1 MEFFVNGLSGFM
13 PPQTA
18 TLLVQIVYGF
28 ILMVVPP
35 TMLLV
40 LPYAERK
47 IVGRI
52 QDRIGPN
59 RAGPYGVL
67 QGFADAIKMFTKED
81 ITPTDADRA
90 VFNLAPALSLISPML
105 VFAVV
110 PVTFGLVGADLNIG
124 ILYVMAVGAFG
135 MIAVFMA
142 GWGSNNKYAL
152 LSSFRALAQLISYEI
167 PMVLAIISV
176 VLVSGSLSMV
186 DIVQAQDVPFFIAMP
201 VAFLTFLIASIA
213 EGGRSPFDLLEA
225 ESEIV
230 AGFHIE
236 YSGMKFAL
244 FYLGEYIHIFAVA
257 LVGAT
262 LFLGGWRGP
271 FAQQVPVL
279 GVVYLFAKCALI
291 IFPFFWLRGTLPR
304 LRIDHLLDF
313 AWKFLVP
320 LGLANVVVVAFVVKL
335 LGADANP
342 PLQAVAL
349 LLANLV
355 LAAVTL
361 AILAVFARRSRSAA
375 LKSITAQS

>member
-1 MEFFVNGLSGFM
+1 MEFFINWLSAFM

-18 TLLVQIVYGF
+18 TLVVQVIYGF
-28 ILMVVPP
+28 ILIVVPP
-35 TMLLV
+35 SMLLV

-47 IVGRI
+47 IAGRI

-67 QGFADAIKMFTKED
+67 QGFADAVKMFTKED
-81 ITPTDADRA
+81 ITPTNADRV
-90 VFNLAPALSLISPML
+90 VFNLAPALSLISPLL

-110 PVTFGLVGADLNIG
+110 PVTFGLIGTDLDIG
-124 ILYVMAVGAFG
+124 ILYVLAVGSFG

-152 LSSFRALAQLISYEI
+152 LASFRALAQLISYEV

-176 VLVSGSLSMV
+176 VLVTGSMSMV
-186 DIVQAQDVPFFIAMP
+186 DIVRAQDIPFFIALP
-201 VAFLTFLIASIA
+201 VAFLTFLVASVA

-230 AGFHIE
+230 AGFWIE

-244 FYLGEYIHIFAVA
+244 FFLHEYIHIFAVA
-257 LVGAT
+257 LVGST

-271 FAQQVPVL
+271 FAEQVPVL
-279 GVVYLFAKCALI
+279 GVIYLFAKGALI
-291 IFPFFWLRGTLPR
+291 IFFFFWIRSTFPR
-304 LRIDHLLDF
+304 LRIDHLLDL

-320 LGLANVVVVAFVVKL
+320 LGLANVVVVAFVLKL
-335 LGADANP
+335 VGANAG
-342 PLQAVAL
+342 AL
-349 LLANLV
+349 LLANLI
-355 LAAVTL
+355 LLAVTL
-361 AILAVFARRSRSAA
+361 AILVVAARRSRSAA

>member
-1 MEFFVNGLSGFM
+1 MEFFINLLSGFM

-18 TLLVQIVYGF
+18 TLVVQVVYGF

-35 TMLLV
+35 SMLLV

-52 QDRIGPN
+52 QDRVGPN

-81 ITPTDADRA
+81 ITPTNADRV
-90 VFNLAPALSLISPML
+90 VFNLAPALSLISPLL

-110 PVTFGLVGADLNIG
+110 PITFGLIGTDLNIG
-124 ILYVMAVGAFG
+124 ILYVMAVGSFA

-167 PMVLAIISV
+167 PLVLAIISV
-176 VLVSGSLSMV
+176 VLVTGSMSMV
-186 DIVQAQDVPFFIAMP
+186 DIVRAQDVPFFVALP
-201 VAFLTFLIASIA
+201 VAFITFLIASVA
-213 EGGRSPFDLLEA
+213 EGGRAPFDLLEA

-257 LVGAT
+257 LIGST
-262 LFLGGWRGP
+262 LFFGGWRGP
-271 FAQQVPVL
+271 FAEQVPIL
-279 GVVYLFAKCALI
+279 GIVYLCAKGALI
-291 IFPFFWLRGTLPR
+291 VFIFFWLRGTFPR
-304 LRIDHLLDF
+304 LRIDHMLDF

-320 LGLANVVVVAFVVKL
+320 LGLVNVVVVAFVVKL
-335 LGADANP
+335 VGANAGP
-342 PLQAVAL
+342 PLLAAAL
-349 LLANLV
+349 LLANVILV
-355 LAAVTL
+355 AVTL
-361 AILAVFARRSRSAA
+361 VILILFARRSRSAA
-375 LKSITAQS
+375 LKKITAQS